1 MTISDF
7 ISDLAHVNPEQ
18 FSNRLKLALG
28 GESINSF
35 ANRCGVSESLL
46 RKYLSGSCPGLDKAA
61 GIAKAAGVDIGWL
74 ATGEGQ
80 MRRGEAA
87 APAQEEAGQAA
98 APQQLRKQAP
108 IEQPSFDDLGM
119 AEGMS
124 LLAKIYSS
132 GDNVF
137 IRAINANL
145 AAFGEAVDNKAV
157 AQNAI
162 RMMEEMNNKLL
173 GMENRLR
180 KLEHENAEL
189 KRGQQE
195 QAAQG

>member
-1 MTISDF
+1 
-7 ISDLAHVNPEQ
+7 
-18 FSNRLKLALG
+18 
-28 GESINSF
+28 
-35 ANRCGVSESLL
+35 
-46 RKYLSGSCPGLDKAA
+46 
-61 GIAKAAGVDIGWL
+61 
-74 ATGEGQ
+74 
-80 MRRGEAA
+80 
-87 APAQEEAGQAA
+87 
-98 APQQLRKQAP
+98 
-108 IEQPSFDDLGM
+108 M